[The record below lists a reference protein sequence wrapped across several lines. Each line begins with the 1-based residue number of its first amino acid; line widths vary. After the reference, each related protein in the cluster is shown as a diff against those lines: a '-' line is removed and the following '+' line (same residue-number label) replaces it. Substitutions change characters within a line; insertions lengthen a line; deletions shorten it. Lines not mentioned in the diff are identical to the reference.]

1 MSIKTNN
8 QPRKLLYLSD
18 FNDKDQ
24 AKIRRDY
31 DWMEIDDL
39 EFPYGFFKYRGM
51 IFHLQDFS
59 RYNGDFWDGCHGLN
73 YFAAVLIKLTDDCD
87 HIILGFESN

>member
-8 QPRKLLYLSD
+8 QPRELLYLSD
-18 FNDKDQ
+18 FSDKDQ

-31 DWMEIDDL
+31 DWMEEYDL
-39 EFPYGFFKYRGM
+39 EFNYGFFKYRGM

-59 RYNGDFWDGCHGLN
+59 IYNGDFWDGCHGLN

-87 HIILGFESN
+87 HIVLGFESN

>member
-8 QPRKLLYLSD
+8 HPRELLYLSD

-51 IFHLQDFS
+51 TFHLQDFS
-59 RYNGDFWDGCHGLN
+59 RYNGDFWDGYHGLN

-87 HIILGFESN
+87 HIVLGFESN